1 MPKLS
6 SEAAGYISI
15 PELCLLT
22 VSPARIPAHH
32 RLVIDPLWSDIVS
45 IN

>member
-6 SEAAGYISI
+6 EEAAGYISI

-22 VSPARIPAHH
+22 VSPARTPAHP
-32 RLVIDPLWSDIVS
+32 RLVIDPPWSDIVS